1 MALWYLKYKTNLK
14 QSKTKKPQIMAALL
28 LRINLVIETTT
39 HFGAESNSEHT
50 RLGWTMWL
58 LVDIRVAT

>member
-1 MALWYLKYKTNLK
+1 
-14 QSKTKKPQIMAALL
+14 MAALL